1 MVQTYGY
8 FCMLVSLP
16 IEVDE
21 WKKHQTHTSKKKK
34 KKVYAN
40 VSQICSPFTAL
51 FCLFIP
57 SFSFLILTN
66 NSSLTP
72 RVRTRH
78 SHFYRR
84 GFFPRVKNAF
94 SLTKHSFSLW
104 QALFTFFFF
113 FFFGLILLEKL
124 SWFIATCPLFWV
136 VTHYC
141 DFVTVHAPQQ
151 SHRTKI

>member
-21 WKKHQTHTSKKKK
+21 WKKHQTYTSKKKK

-104 QALFTFFFF
+104 QALFTF
-113 FFFGLILLEKL
+113 
-124 SWFIATCPLFWV
+124 LFWGPRSSRKIV
-136 VTHYC
+136 VIYRHVS
-141 DFVTVHAPQQ
+141 DFWGGDSLLWFRHGSCTPAKSPY
-151 SHRTKI
+151 